1 MHNTDAW
8 RSSQN
13 ITTPVFGKH
22 VVYDCPNEMLMEQ
35 KKFVKFGLSTEN
47 FRVYMHMIQ
56 EETFQMLQ
64 TDSNFKAL
72 NTPANEWGSFHC
84 LNAMSELII
93 LTASRT
99 LQGAEVRS
107 RLDKTFAQRYADLD
121 GGFKPI
127 NLFFPN
133 LPLPSYRKRDKA
145 QKAMSEFYQE
155 IIHAR
160 REGDHD
166 HDHDML
172 SALSEQKYKDGRVLS
187 DIEMA
192 HIMIALLM
200 AGQHTSSATSSWALL
215 HLATRPDVQEQLYQ
229 EQVRVCRQKDGS
241 LRLMEY
247 EDIRD
252 MPILDSVIR
261 ETLRMHPPI
270 HSILV
275 RFLSPTPQLPWCGL
289 TDHPPTAQSKTRPP
303 RPTVPC
309 SSLKR

>member
-1 MHNTDAW
+1 MENPPRFAPRMCTKYGILLVVIHANTDMWGA
-8 RSSQN
+8 SQT

-47 FRVYMHMIQ
+47 FRIYMHMIQ
-56 EETFQMLQ
+56 EETVQMLQ
-64 TDSNFKAL
+64 TDSTFKAL
-72 NTPANEWGSFHC
+72 NAPADEWGSFHC
-84 LNAMSELII
+84 LNTMSELII

-107 RLDKTFAQRYADLD
+107 RLDKTFAQRYTDLD
-121 GGFKPI
+121 GGLRPI

-133 LPLPSYRKRDKA
+133 LPLPSYWKRDKA

-155 IIHAR
+155 IIRTR
-160 REGDHD
+160 REGHHE

-172 SALSEQKYKDGRVLS
+172 SALAEQKYRDGRVLS
-187 DIEMA
+187 DVEMA
-192 HIMIALLM
+192 HIMIALLL
-200 AGQHTSSATSSWALL
+200 AGQHTSSATSSWTLL
-215 HLATRPDVQEQLYQ
+215 HLASRPDVQEQIYQ
-229 EQVRVCRQKDGS
+229 EQVRVCKQKDGS

-247 EDIRD
+247 EDIKE

-275 RFLSPTPQLPWCGL
+275 RFFVSTNFGR
-289 TDHPPTAQSKTRPP
+289 D
-303 RPTVPC
+303 
-309 SSLKR
+309 